1 MNNGDA
7 QYWHLRLWRRAVNLD
22 IDCLRSFLMVAD
34 AMSFSRAAEAI
45 GRSQSTISQQIAKL
59 ETQVG
64 RPLLSRRKGRVLELT
79 SEGDRLVQ
87 YARRIL
93 QLNDEACASM
103 SDEAL
108 AGFVR
113 LGVPLDFLGRDF
125 TIWLARFK
133 AKHPMVGLE
142 VEANQSETLQKR
154 SARGDF
160 DLAFFKQEAGA
171 KLGTVAQR
179 EQLVWV
185 SGPNYAADDLESIP
199 LVLFPEGCT
208 YRRCAIASLKE
219 CQRSWHLSFVSP
231 SFECLKAAA
240 VEGMG
245 ITVLARALVAPP
257 LRIVRHGSR
266 LPQLPAIELAY
277 SHGRRSNSRVVS
289 ELANHLADSL
299 AAAGSQP
306 SSVVPL

>member
-1 MNNGDA
+1 M
-7 QYWHLRLWRRAVNLD
+7 NLD
-22 IDCLRSFLMVAD
+22 IDCLRSFLVVAD
-34 AMSFSRAAEAI
+34 AMSFSRAAETV

-79 SEGDRLVQ
+79 SEGGRLMQ

-93 QLNDEACASM
+93 RLNDEAYASM
-103 SDEAL
+103 SDDLL

-113 LGVPLDFLGRDF
+113 LGVPLDFFGRDF
-125 TIWLARFK
+125 TAWLARFK

-142 VEANQSETLQKR
+142 VEANQSESLQKR

-171 KLGTVAQR
+171 KFGTVALR

-185 SGPNYAADDLESIP
+185 SGPNYTANDSDSLP
-199 LVLFPEGCT
+199 LILFPQGCT
-208 YRRCAIASLKE
+208 YRRCAIASLKDH
-219 CQRSWHLSFVSP
+219 RRPWHLSFVSP
-231 SFECLKAAA
+231 SFECLRSAAA
-240 VEGMG
+240 EGMG
-245 ITVLARALVAPP
+245 ITVLARALVSAP
-257 LRIVRHGSR
+257 LKIVPHGRR
-266 LPQLPAIELAY
+266 LPQLPSIELAY
-277 SHGRRSNSRVVS
+277 SFGRRSNSRVVG

-299 AAAGSQP
+299 ASAVS
-306 SSVVPL
+306 

>member
-1 MNNGDA
+1 MLNIGVHDYGD
-7 QYWHLRLWRRAVNLD
+7 RAVNLD
-22 IDCLRSFLMVAD
+22 IDCLRSFLVVAD
-34 AMSFSRAAEAI
+34 TMSFSRAADTV
-45 GRSQSTISQQIAKL
+45 GRSQSTVSQQIAKL

-93 QLNDEACASM
+93 QLNDEACASL
-103 SDEAL
+103 SEDL
-108 AGFVR
+108 LTGFVR
-113 LGVPLDFLGRDF
+113 LGVPLDFFGRDF
-125 TIWLARFK
+125 TVWLARFK

-142 VEANQSETLQKR
+142 VEANQSEGLQKR

-185 SGPNYAADDLESIP
+185 TGPNFALDELESIP
-199 LVLFPEGCT
+199 LILFPEGCT
-208 YRRCAIASLKE
+208 YRRCAIASLREQK
-219 CQRSWHLSFVSP
+219 SKWHLSFVSP
-231 SFECLKAAA
+231 SFDCLKSAAI
-240 VEGMG
+240 EGMG
-245 ITVLARALVAPP
+245 ITVLARALVSPP
-257 LRIVRHGSR
+257 LQIVRHGRR

-277 SHGRRSNSRVVS
+277 SHGRRGNSRVIA
-289 ELANHLADSL
+289 ELTNHLADSL
-299 AAAGSQP
+299 AAAGTQ
-306 SSVVPL
+306 SSPIANL